1 MFYEVYYKM
10 LHKVLYEMRSK
21 VLHKVLYKMRSKVL
35 HKVLRKGGV
44 ASILCIF
51 LLSVN
56 VVFAQNEDDAL
67 RFSNTFGAYSNRAL
81 GMGGAYTALG
91 ADITNFFQNP
101 AGIAAY
107 KKQNMEFGLSLLSR
121 STQVDFNNR
130 VSSTGSTG
138 LGINTFGFTST
149 FGTAGSGWGPWVYG
163 LAYGRT
169 QSFKRKYDLES
180 SDNQS
185 SLLDVYTDQLN
196 YYNPANSDV
205 TASFPF
211 GAGLAWETYLINPGT
226 VDPYVHVGI
235 DNNTFT
241 RRQHVEERGY
251 IRETSFGVARA
262 FEDKLFIGASF
273 AFRKVVFEKNSTYSE
288 SFASNGTAVNYT
300 LTEDNSTSDV
310 VTKGPSVQAKLGVQY
325 VPSPYVRL
333 GAFWHSSCK
342 QSISDNYLAKMESTI
357 GSIPYNYSSDKNVF
371 DYGVQVPATVGVGA
385 ALILG
390 NFGIVSADYES
401 TDFSKM
407 VMYGIT
413 GGTAEFAAE
422 NLAIQDNYKRVHK
435 GKLGTEFRLGD
446 VYRLRAGIGYRT
458 SVFTDLAGKSKE
470 PLFNW
475 NVGGGYKKDDFYC
488 DGALMITK
496 NKDGYFLYNPAL
508 ISMASIDNLLVQVS
522 FSIGVRF

>member
-1 MFYEVYYKM
+1 M
-10 LHKVLYEMRSK
+10 VL
-21 VLHKVLYKMRSKVL
+21 
-35 HKVLRKGGV
+35 
-44 ASILCIF
+44 
-51 LLSVN
+51 LLNVN
-56 VVFAQNEDDAL
+56 CVFAQNEDDAL
-67 RFSNTFGAYSNRAL
+67 RFSNTFGAYSNRAI

-91 ADITNFFQNP
+91 ADFTNFFQNP

-149 FGTAGSGWGPWVYG
+149 FGTAGSGWGPWIYG

-185 SLLDVYTDQLN
+185 SLLDVYTNQLN
-196 YYNPANSDV
+196 YWNPANADV

-226 VDPYVHVGI
+226 VDPYVHVNI

-241 RRQHVEERGY
+241 RRQHVEETGY
-251 IRETSFGVARA
+251 VRETCLSVARA
-262 FEDKLFIGASF
+262 FEEKLFLGASF

-288 SFASNGTAVNYT
+288 SFSSNGTAINYS
-300 LTEDNSTSDV
+300 LIEDNSTSDV
-310 VTKGPSVQAKLGVQY
+310 VTKGPSVQAKLGIQY

-342 QSISDNYLAKMESTI
+342 QSISDNFSAKMESSI
-357 GSIPYNYSSDKNVF
+357 GANNYSYPPPAEPNKNVF
-371 DYGVQVPATVGVGA
+371 DYGFQIPTVVGAGA

-390 NFGIVSADYES
+390 NFGILSADYES
-401 TDFSKM
+401 SDFSKM
-407 VMYGIT
+407 TMYGIT
-413 GGTAEFAAE
+413 GGTSEFAQE
-422 NLAIQDNYKRVHK
+422 NQAIQENFKRVHK
-435 GKLGTEFRLGD
+435 GRLGTEFRLGD
-446 VYRLRAGIGYRT
+446 VYRLRAGVGYRT
-458 SVFTDLAGKSKE
+458 SVYTELAQKPAE

-496 NKDGYFLYNPAL
+496 NKDGYFLYDPSL

-522 FSIGVRF
+522 FSFGVRF

>member
-1 MFYEVYYKM
+1 MLHKMHSKM
-10 LHKVLYEMRSK
+10 LHKVLTKEI
-21 VLHKVLYKMRSKVL
+21 
-35 HKVLRKGGV
+35 
-44 ASILCIF
+44 SIAILFVFI
-51 LLSVN
+51 LSAN
-56 VVFAQNEDDAL
+56 CVFAQNEDDAL
-67 RFSNTFGAYSNRAL
+67 RFSNTFGAYSNRAI

-149 FGTAGSGWGPWVYG
+149 FGTAGSGWGPWIYG

-185 SLLDVYTDQLN
+185 SLLDVYTNQLN
-196 YYNPANSDV
+196 DYNPANADV

-211 GAGLAWETYLINPGT
+211 GAGLAWQTYLINPGT
-226 VDPYVHVGI
+226 TDPYVHVGI

-241 RRQHVEERGY
+241 RRQHVEETGY
-251 IRETSFGVARA
+251 VRETCLSVARA
-262 FEDKLFIGASF
+262 FEEKLFLGVSF

-288 SFASNGTAVNYT
+288 SFSSNGTAVNYS
-300 LTEDNSTSDV
+300 LIEDNNTSDV
-310 VTKGPSVQAKLGVQY
+310 LTKGPSVQAKLGVQY

-342 QSISDNYLAKMESTI
+342 QSISDNFSAKMESSI
-357 GSIPYNYSSDKNVF
+357 GANNYSYPPPAEPNKNVF
-371 DYGVQVPATVGVGA
+371 DYGFQIPTVVGAGA

-390 NFGIVSADYES
+390 NFGILSADYES
-401 TDFSKM
+401 SDFSKM
-407 VMYGIT
+407 TMYGIT
-413 GGTAEFAAE
+413 GGTSEFALE
-422 NLAIQDNYKRVHK
+422 NQAIQENFKRVHK
-435 GKLGTEFRLGD
+435 GRLGTEFRLGD
-446 VYRLRAGIGYRT
+446 VYRLRAGVGYRT
-458 SVFTDLAGKSKE
+458 SVYTDLAQKPAE

-496 NKDGYFLYNPAL
+496 NKDGYFLYDPSL

-522 FSIGVRF
+522 FSFGVRF

>member
-1 MFYEVYYKM
+1 MLDKM
-10 LHKVLYEMRSK
+10 HSNM
-21 VLHKVLYKMRSKVL
+21 L
-35 HKVLRKGGV
+35 HKVLRKV
-44 ASILCIF
+44 FYKVLRKEISIATLFVFI
-51 LLSVN
+51 LSVN
-56 VVFAQNEDDAL
+56 CVFAQNEDDAL
-67 RFSNTFGAYSNRAL
+67 RFSNTFGAYSNRAI

-107 KKQNMEFGLSLLSR
+107 KKQNMEFGLSVLSR

-130 VSSTGSTG
+130 VSSNGSTG

-149 FGTAGSGWGPWVYG
+149 FGTAGSGWGPWIYG

-185 SLLDVYTDQLN
+185 SLLDVYTNQLN
-196 YYNPANSDV
+196 DYNPANADV

-211 GAGLAWETYLINPGT
+211 GAGLAWENYLINPGISE
-226 VDPYVHVGI
+226 PYEHVNI

-241 RRQHVEERGY
+241 RRQHVEETGY
-251 IRETSFGVARA
+251 VRETCLSVARA
-262 FEDKLFIGASF
+262 FEEKLFLGASF

-288 SFASNGTAVNYT
+288 SFSSNGTAINYS
-300 LTEDNSTSDV
+300 LIEDNNTSDV
-310 VTKGPSVQAKLGVQY
+310 LTKGPSVQAKLGVQY

-342 QSISDNYLAKMESTI
+342 QSISDNYTAKIESTI
-357 GSIPYNYSSDKNVF
+357 GATPYSYSSDKNVF
-371 DYGVQVPATVGVGA
+371 DYGFQTPAVVGAGA

-390 NFGIVSADYES
+390 NFGILSADYES
-401 TDFSKM
+401 SDFSKM
-407 VMYGIT
+407 TMYGIT
-413 GGTAEFAAE
+413 GGTSEFALE
-422 NLAIQDNYKRVHK
+422 NQAIQENFKRVHK
-435 GKLGTEFRLGD
+435 GRLGTEFRLGD
-446 VYRLRAGIGYRT
+446 VYRLRAGVGYRT
-458 SVFTDLAGKSKE
+458 SVYTELAQKPAE

-496 NKDGYFLYNPAL
+496 NKDGYFLYDPSL

-522 FSIGVRF
+522 FSFGVRF

>member
-1 MFYEVYYKM
+1 
-10 LHKVLYEMRSK
+10 MRSK
-21 VLHKVLYKMRSKVL
+21 MLYKMHSKML
-35 HKVLRKGGV
+35 HKVLRKGEV
-44 ASILCIF
+44 ISISMVLF
-51 LLSVN
+51 FSVN
-56 VVFAQNEDDAL
+56 CVFAQNEDDAL
-67 RFSNTFGAYSNRAL
+67 RFSNTSGAYSNRAI

-107 KKQNMEFGLSLLSR
+107 KKQNIEFGLSLLSR
-121 STQVDFNNR
+121 STQVDFNNQ

-149 FGTAGSGWGPWVYG
+149 FGTAGSGWGPWIYG

-185 SLLDVYTDQLN
+185 SLLDVYTNQLN
-196 YYNPANSDV
+196 DYNPANTDV

-211 GAGLAWETYLINPGT
+211 GAGLAWENYLINPGISE
-226 VDPYVHVGI
+226 PYQHVNI

-241 RRQHVEERGY
+241 RRQHVEEKGY
-251 IRETSFGVARA
+251 VRETCLSVARA
-262 FEDKLFIGASF
+262 FEEKLFLGASF
-273 AFRKVVFEKNSTYSE
+273 AFRKVVYDKQSTYSE
-288 SFASNGTAVNYT
+288 SFSSNGTAINYS
-300 LTEDNSTSDV
+300 LIEDNNTSDV

-342 QSISDNYLAKMESTI
+342 QSISDNYTAKMETNI
-357 GSIPYNYSSDKNVF
+357 GATPYSYSSDKNVF
-371 DYGVQVPATVGVGA
+371 DYGFQIPAMVGAGA

-390 NFGIVSADYES
+390 NFGILSADYES
-401 TDFSKM
+401 SDFSKM
-407 VMYGIT
+407 TMYGIT
-413 GGTAEFAAE
+413 GGTSEFASE
-422 NLAIQDNYKRVHK
+422 NLAIQENYKRVHK
-435 GKLGTEFRLGD
+435 GRLGAEFRLGD
-446 VYRLRAGIGYRT
+446 VYRLRAGLGYRT
-458 SVFTDLAGKSKE
+458 SVYTELAQKPAE

-496 NKDGYFLYNPAL
+496 NKDGYFLYDPSL

-522 FSIGVRF
+522 FSFGVRF

>member
-1 MFYEVYYKM
+1 
-10 LHKVLYEMRSK
+10 MRSK
-21 VLHKVLYKMRSKVL
+21 IFQKMHSKML

-44 ASILCIF
+44 VSILCIF

-81 GMGGAYTALG
+81 GMGGAYAALG

-107 KKQNMEFGLSLLSR
+107 KKQNMEFGLSLISR

-130 VSSTGSTG
+130 VSSTGATG

-149 FGTAGSGWGPWVYG
+149 FGTAGSGWGPWIYG

-169 QSFKRKYDLES
+169 QTFKRNYDLES

-205 TASFPF
+205 ASYFPF

-251 IRETSFGVARA
+251 IRETAFGVARA
-262 FEDKLFIGASF
+262 FEDKLFVGASF

-288 SFASNGTAVNYT
+288 SFSSNGTAVNYS
-300 LTEDNSTSDV
+300 LIEDNSTSDV
-310 VTKGPSVQAKLGVQY
+310 LTKGPSVQAKLGVQY

-333 GAFWHSSCK
+333 GAFWHSTCK

-357 GSIPYNYSSDKNVF
+357 GSIQYSYSSDKNVF
-371 DYGVQVPATVGVGA
+371 DYGVQVPSTVGAGA

-401 TDFSKM
+401 SDFSKM
-407 VMYGIT
+407 IMYGIT

-422 NLAIQDNYKRVHK
+422 NLAIQENYKRVHK

-496 NKDGYFLYNPAL
+496 NMDGYFLYDPSL
-508 ISMASIDNLLVQVS
+508 ISMANTDNLLVQVS
-522 FSIGVRF
+522 FSFGVRF

>member
-1 MFYEVYYKM
+1 MQSKM
-10 LHKVLYEMRSK
+10 LHKM
-21 VLHKVLYKMRSKVL
+21 
-35 HKVLRKGGV
+35 LRKGGV
-44 ASILCIF
+44 VSILCIF

-91 ADITNFFQNP
+91 ADFTNFFQNP

-138 LGINTFGFTST
+138 LGVNTFGFTST

-251 IRETSFGVARA
+251 IRETAFGVARA
-262 FEDKLFIGASF
+262 FEDKLFVGASF

-288 SFASNGTAVNYT
+288 SFSSNGTAVNYS
-300 LTEDNSTSDV
+300 LIEDNSTSDV

-333 GAFWHSSCK
+333 GAFWHSACK

-390 NFGIVSADYES
+390 NFGIVSADFES

-458 SVFTDLAGKSKE
+458 SVFTDLADKSKE

>member
-1 MFYEVYYKM
+1 MMFYKM
-10 LHKVLYEMRSK
+10 QGKMFHKVF
-21 VLHKVLYKMRSKVL
+21 
-35 HKVLRKGGV
+35 RKGWISTV
-44 ASILCIF
+44 AIAF
-51 LLSVN
+51 LLNVN

-91 ADITNFFQNP
+91 ADFTNFFQNP

-107 KKQNMEFGLSLLSR
+107 KKQNMEFGMSIISR
-121 STQVDFNNR
+121 STNVDFNNR
-130 VSSTGSTG
+130 VSSSGASG
-138 LGINTFGFTST
+138 LGLNTFGFTST
-149 FGTAGSGWGPWVYG
+149 FGTAGSGWSPWIYG

-169 QSFKRKYDLES
+169 QTFKRDYNLES

-185 SLLDVYTDQLN
+185 SLLDVYTNQLN

-205 TASFPF
+205 TSSFPF

-226 VDPYVHVGI
+226 TDPYVHVGI

-241 RRQHVEERGY
+241 RKQHVEERGY
-251 IRETSFGVARA
+251 VRETSLSVARA
-262 FEDKLFIGASF
+262 FEDKLFVGGSVS
-273 AFRKVVFEKNSTYSE
+273 FRKVLFEKNSTYSE
-288 SFASNGTAVNYT
+288 SFSSNGTAVNYT
-300 LTEDNSTSDV
+300 LTEDNNTSDV
-310 VTKGPSVQAKLGVQY
+310 VTKGPSLQAKLGVQY
-325 VPSPYVRL
+325 APSPYLRL

-342 QSISDNYLAKMESTI
+342 QSISDNYIAKMESSI
-357 GSIPYNYSSDKNVF
+357 GTVNYNYSSDKNVF
-371 DYGVQVPATVGVGA
+371 DYGVQVPSTLGAGA

-413 GGTAEFAAE
+413 GGTSEFAWE
-422 NLAIQDNYKRVHK
+422 NAAIKENYKRVHK

-458 SVFTDLAGKSKE
+458 SVYTDLAGKSKE

-488 DGALMITK
+488 DGAIMVSK
-496 NKDGYFLYNPAL
+496 NKDGYFLYDPAL
-508 ISMASIDNLLVQVS
+508 ISMATIDNLLVQVS
-522 FSIGVRF
+522 FSVGIRF

>member
-1 MFYEVYYKM
+1 MLLKM
-10 LHKVLYEMRSK
+10 QSRKLLKVLG
-21 VLHKVLYKMRSKVL
+21 
-35 HKVLRKGGV
+35 KGGIV
-44 ASILCIF
+44 SMLSVF
-51 LLSVN
+51 LLSGN

-67 RFSNTFGAYSNRAL
+67 RFSNTFGAYTNRAL

-91 ADITNFFQNP
+91 ADFTNFFQNP

-121 STQVDFNNR
+121 SASVDFNNR
-130 VSSTGSTG
+130 VNASGATG

-149 FGTAGSGWGPWVYG
+149 FGTAGSGWGPWIYG

-169 QSFKRKYDLES
+169 QSFKRQYNLES

-196 YYNPANSDV
+196 YYNPANADV

-226 VDPYVHVGI
+226 VDPYVHVNI

-251 IRETSFGVARA
+251 VRETCLGVARA
-262 FEDKLFIGASF
+262 FEDKLFVGASF
-273 AFRKVVFEKNSTYSE
+273 AFRKVVFEKNSTYTE
-288 SFASNGTAVNYT
+288 SFSSNGTAVNYT
-300 LTEDNSTSDV
+300 LTEDNNTSDV
-310 VTKGPSVQAKLGVQY
+310 VTKGPSVQAKLGIQY
-325 VPSPYVRL
+325 APIPYLRL

-342 QSISDNYLAKMESTI
+342 QSISDNYLAKMESSI
-357 GSIPYNYSSDKNVF
+357 GAVNYNYSSDKNVF
-371 DYGVQVPATVGVGA
+371 DYGFQLPAAVGAGA

-401 TDFSKM
+401 RDFSKM
-407 VMYGIT
+407 VMFGIT
-413 GGTAEFAAE
+413 GGTAEFAIE
-422 NLAIQDNYKRVHK
+422 NAAIQENYKRVHNA
-435 GKLGTEFRLGD
+435 KLGTEFRLGD
-446 VYRLRAGIGYRT
+446 VYRIRAGIGYRT
-458 SVFTDLAGKSKE
+458 SVYTDLAQKPKE

-496 NKDGYFLYNPAL
+496 NKEGYFLYDPWL
-508 ISMASIDNLLVQVS
+508 ISMANIDNLLVQVN
-522 FSIGVRF
+522 FSIGIRF

>member
-1 MFYEVYYKM
+1 
-10 LHKVLYEMRSK
+10 MRSK
-21 VLHKVLYKMRSKVL
+21 IFPKLHGKVLYKVFFKMHSKVL
-35 HKVLRKGGV
+35 HKVLRKGGAV
-44 ASILCIF
+44 SISCIF
-51 LLSVN
+51 LMSFN

-67 RFSNTFGAYSNRAL
+67 RFSNTFGAYSNRAI
-81 GMGGAYTALG
+81 GMGGAYTSLG

-107 KKQNMEFGLSLLSR
+107 KKQNIEFGLSLLSR
-121 STQVDFNNR
+121 STQVDFNNQ
-130 VSSTGSTG
+130 VSSIGSTG

-149 FGTAGSGWGPWVYG
+149 FGTAGSGWGPWIYG

-185 SLLDVYTDQLN
+185 SLLDVYTNQLN
-196 YYNPANSDV
+196 YWNPANADV

-226 VDPYVHVGI
+226 VDPYVHVNI

-241 RRQHVEERGY
+241 RRQHVEEKGY
-251 IRETSFGVARA
+251 VRETCLSVARA
-262 FEDKLFIGASF
+262 FEEKLFFGASL

-288 SFASNGTAVNYT
+288 SFSSNGTAINYS
-300 LTEDNSTSDV
+300 LIEDNNTSDV

-342 QSISDNYLAKMESTI
+342 QSISDNYTAKMVSSI
-357 GSIPYNYSSDKNVF
+357 GATPYSYSSDKNVF
-371 DYGVQVPATVGVGA
+371 DYGFQTPAAVGAGA

-390 NFGIVSADYES
+390 NFGILSADYES
-401 TDFSKM
+401 SDFSKM

-413 GGTAEFAAE
+413 GGTSEFALE
-422 NLAIQDNYKRVHK
+422 NEAIQENFKRVHK
-435 GKLGTEFRLGD
+435 ARLGTEFRLGD
-446 VYRLRAGIGYRT
+446 VYRLRAGVGYRT
-458 SVFTDLAGKSKE
+458 SVYTELAQKPAE

-496 NKDGYFLYNPAL
+496 NKDGYFLYDPSL

-522 FSIGVRF
+522 FSFGVRF

>member
-1 MFYEVYYKM
+1 M
-10 LHKVLYEMRSK
+10 LHKVPYKMRSK
-21 VLHKVLYKMRSKVL
+21 VLHKVLYKMHSKML
-35 HKVLRKGGV
+35 HKVLRKGGIV
-44 ASILCIF
+44 SF
-51 LLSVN
+51 SFVLLMNVN
-56 VVFAQNEDDAL
+56 SVFAQNEDDAL

-196 YYNPANSDV
+196 YYNPANSNV

>member
-1 MFYEVYYKM
+1 MRSKIFQKMRSKM
-10 LHKVLYEMRSK
+10 LHKVLYKMHSK
-21 VLHKVLYKMRSKVL
+21 ML

-44 ASILCIF
+44 VSILCIF

-107 KKQNMEFGLSLLSR
+107 KKQNMEFGISLLSR
-121 STQVDFNNR
+121 STQVDFNNS
-130 VSSTGSTG
+130 VSHSGATG
-138 LGINTFGFTST
+138 LGVNTFGFTST
-149 FGTAGSGWGPWVYG
+149 FGTAGSGWGPWIYG

-180 SDNQS
+180 SDNHS

-196 YYNPANSDV
+196 FYNPDTTDV
-205 TASFPF
+205 TSSFPF
-211 GAGLAWETYLINPGT
+211 GAGLAWQTYLINPIT
-226 VDPYVHVGI
+226 NNTYNHLNI
-235 DNNTFT
+235 DNNTFS

-251 IRETSFGVARA
+251 VRETCLSVARA
-262 FEDKLFIGASF
+262 FEEKLFFGASF
-273 AFRKVVFEKNSTYSE
+273 AFRKVVLEKNSTYSE
-288 SFASNGTAVNYT
+288 SFSSNGTAVNYS
-300 LTEDNSTSDV
+300 LIEDNSTSDV

-325 VPSPYVRL
+325 VPNPYVRL

-357 GSIPYNYSSDKNVF
+357 GSAPYNYSSDKNVF
-371 DYGVQVPATVGVGA
+371 DYGVQVPATFGAGA

-407 VMYGIT
+407 LMYGIT
-413 GGTAEFAAE
+413 GGTSEFAAE
-422 NLAIQDNYKRVHK
+422 NLAIQENYKRVHK

-446 VYRLRAGIGYRT
+446 VYRLRAGMGYRT
-458 SVFTDLAGKSKE
+458 SVFTDAVGKSKE

-496 NKDGYFLYNPAL
+496 NKDGYFLYDPSL

-522 FSIGVRF
+522 FSFGVRF

>member
-1 MFYEVYYKM
+1 
-10 LHKVLYEMRSK
+10 MRSK
-21 VLHKVLYKMRSKVL
+21 IFRKVGVLSFSFVLWMN
-35 HKVLRKGGV
+35 
-44 ASILCIF
+44 A
-51 LLSVN
+51 N

-81 GMGGAYTALG
+81 GMGGAYAALG
-91 ADITNFFQNP
+91 ADFTNFFQNP

-107 KKQNMEFGLSLLSR
+107 KKQNMEFGLSLISR
-121 STQVDFNNR
+121 SSHVDFNNR
-130 VSSTGSTG
+130 VSSSGATG

-149 FGTAGSGWGPWVYG
+149 FGTAGSGWSPWICG

-169 QSFKRKYDLES
+169 QTFKRDYNLES

-226 VDPYVHVGI
+226 IDPYVHVGI

-251 IRETSFGVARA
+251 IRETCLSVARA
-262 FEDKLFIGASF
+262 FEDKLYFGGSL
-273 AFRKVVFEKNSTYSE
+273 AFRKVVYEKNSTYTE
-288 SFASNGTAVNYT
+288 SFSSGGTAVNYT
-300 LTEDNSTSDV
+300 LTEDNSASDV
-310 VTKGPSVQAKLGVQY
+310 VTKGPSVQVKLGVQY
-325 VPSPYVRL
+325 APIPYVRL
-333 GAFWHSSCK
+333 GAFWHSACK
-342 QSISDNYLAKMESTI
+342 QSISDNFLAKMESSI
-357 GSIPYNYSSDKNVF
+357 GAVNYNYASDKNIF
-371 DYGVQVPATVGVGA
+371 DYGVQVPSAVGAGA

-413 GGTAEFAAE
+413 GGTSEFAPE
-422 NLAIQDNYKRVHK
+422 NEAIQENYKRVHK

-446 VYRLRAGIGYRT
+446 VYRLRAGVGYRT
-458 SVFTDLAGKSKE
+458 SVFTEPAGKPKE

-488 DGALMITK
+488 DGAVLLTK
-496 NKDGYFLYNPAL
+496 NKDGYFLYDPAL

-522 FSIGVRF
+522 FSIGLRF

>member
-1 MFYEVYYKM
+1 MQG
-10 LHKVLYEMRSK
+10 
-21 VLHKVLYKMRSKVL
+21 KMRGKIF
-35 HKVLRKGGV
+35 HNELRNV
-44 ASILCIF
+44 FFIALVFF
-51 LLSVN
+51 LSGN

-81 GMGGAYTALG
+81 GMGGAYSALG
-91 ADITNFFQNP
+91 ADFTNFFQNP

-107 KKQNMEFGLSLLSR
+107 KKQNMEFGLSIISR
-121 STQVDFNNR
+121 ATDVDFNNR
-130 VSSTGSTG
+130 VSSSGSAG

-149 FGTAGSGWGPWVYG
+149 FGSAGSGWGPWIYG

-169 QSFKRKYDLES
+169 QNFKRNYNLES
-180 SDNQS
+180 SDDQS

-196 YYNPANSDV
+196 YYNPSNAEV
-205 TASFPF
+205 TSSFPF

-226 VDPYVHVGI
+226 TDPYVHVGI
-235 DNNTFT
+235 DNDTFT
-241 RRQHVEERGY
+241 RRQQVEERGY
-251 IRETSFGVARA
+251 IRETCLSLARA
-262 FEDKLFIGASF
+262 FEDKLFVGGSI
-273 AFRKVVFEKNSTYSE
+273 AFRKVVFEKNSIYSE
-288 SFASNGTAVNYT
+288 SFSSGGTSVSYT

-310 VTKGPSVQAKLGVQY
+310 VTKGPSIQAKLGVQY
-325 VPSPYVRL
+325 APVPYVRI
-333 GAFWHSSCK
+333 GAFWHSTCK
-342 QSISDNYLAKMESTI
+342 QSISDVFLAKMESSI
-357 GSIPYNYSSDKNVF
+357 GAVNYNYSSDKNIF
-371 DYGVQVPATVGVGA
+371 DYGVQVPSTVGAGA

-390 NFGIVSADYES
+390 NFGILSADYES

-407 VMYGIT
+407 IMYGIT
-413 GGTAEFAAE
+413 GGTSEFALE
-422 NLAIQDNYKRVHK
+422 NQAIQENYRRVHRA
-435 GKLGTEFRLGD
+435 KLGTEFRIGD

-458 SVFTDLAGKSKE
+458 SVFTELATKPKE

-496 NKDGYFLYNPAL
+496 NKDGYFLYDPNL

>member
-1 MFYEVYYKM
+1 MRRMLHKMHSKMHSKM
-10 LHKVLYEMRSK
+10 LHK
-21 VLHKVLYKMRSKVL
+21 
-35 HKVLRKGGV
+35 GGV
-44 ASILCIF
+44 VSILCVF

-56 VVFAQNEDDAL
+56 VVFAQNEDDAW

-121 STQVDFNNR
+121 STQVDFNNQ
-130 VSSTGSTG
+130 VSSSGATG
-138 LGINTFGFTST
+138 LGVNTFGFTST
-149 FGTAGSGWGPWVYG
+149 FGTAGSGWGPWIYG

-185 SLLDVYTDQLN
+185 SLLDVYSDQLN

-226 VDPYVHVGI
+226 VDPYVHVNI
-235 DNNTFT
+235 DNSTFS

-251 IRETSFGVARA
+251 VRETCLSVARA
-262 FEDKLFIGASF
+262 FEEKLFFGASF

-288 SFASNGTAVNYT
+288 SFSSNGTAVNYS
-300 LTEDNSTSDV
+300 LIEDNSTSDV
-310 VTKGPSVQAKLGVQY
+310 ITKGPTVQAKLGVQY
-325 VPSPYVRL
+325 VPNPYVRL

-371 DYGVQVPATVGVGA
+371 DYGVQVPATVGAGA

-401 TDFSKM
+401 SDFSKM

-413 GGTAEFAAE
+413 GGTSEFALE
-422 NLAIQDNYKRVHK
+422 NEAIQENYKRVHK

-446 VYRLRAGIGYRT
+446 VYRLRAGVGYRT
-458 SVFTDLAGKSKE
+458 SVYTELAQKNAE

-496 NKDGYFLYNPAL
+496 NKDGYFLYDPSL
-508 ISMASIDNLLVQVS
+508 ISMASTDNLLVQVS
-522 FSIGVRF
+522 FSFGVRF